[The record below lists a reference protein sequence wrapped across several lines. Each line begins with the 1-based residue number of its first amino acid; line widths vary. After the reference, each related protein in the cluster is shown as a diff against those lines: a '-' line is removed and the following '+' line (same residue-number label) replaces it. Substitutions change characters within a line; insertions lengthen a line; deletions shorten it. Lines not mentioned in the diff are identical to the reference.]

1 MKFDAQP
8 NLLAVFFPHSVL
20 NSLEQLS
27 SNFSLRDLEAEE
39 FSRRIAEIEASLQ
52 SEKDQAAEQMVSFFA
67 PLLFEKIFYL
77 SSFFGSRS
85 DSKRP
90 SEFSRIKIGIIS
102 AALPI

>member
-1 MKFDAQP
+1 MKLNAQP
-8 NLLAVFFPHSVL
+8 NLLAVFFHSVS

-39 FSRRIAEIEASLQ
+39 FSRRIAEIETLLQ

-77 SSFFGSRS
+77 SSFFCFRS
-85 DSKRP
+85 GLKRP